1 VARNSAALSGIFT
14 RTLISLL
21 DLYFFAPKLAVIPAR
36 TSLSMCRR
44 ILRAKRDGMVFA
56 KNSAYPFPGNASTH
70 MSKLSP
76 CIVIIDDDLHVRRVL
91 RSGLTAHD
99 FIVHEADDGKRGLTV
114 VATRK
119 PDLVILDLGLPDMD
133 GVEVLQ
139 RLREW
144 TAMPIIV
151 LSGRTQE
158 ADKVAAYAGGVDDY
172 LEKPF
177 GLLELLARIR
187 VALRRAVHSQQLDA
201 DGLFSVA
208 DLKVN
213 LALRRVT
220 LDGRRIHLSPLE
232 YRLLA
237 VLIKH
242 ADKVVTHR
250 QLLTEV
256 WGPGYQ
262 EHVEY
267 LRIYIQSLR
276 RKLEMNSA
284 QPRFLLTEPGTG
296 YRLSTEVTP
305 AVHSAPAR
313 LTTPNRVAPGLFLPQ
328 A

>member
-1 VARNSAALSGIFT
+1 
-14 RTLISLL
+14 
-21 DLYFFAPKLAVIPAR
+21 
-36 TSLSMCRR
+36 
-44 ILRAKRDGMVFA
+44 
-56 KNSAYPFPGNASTH
+56 
-70 MSKLSP
+70 MSKLNP
-76 CIVIIDDDLHVRRVL
+76 CIAVIEDDPNVRRVL

-99 FIVHEADDGKRGLTV
+99 FIVHEAEDAKRGMTV

-133 GVEVLQ
+133 GIDVVQ

-151 LSGRTQE
+151 LSARTQE
-158 ADKVAAYAGGVDDY
+158 TDKVAAYAGGVDDY
-172 LEKPF
+172 VEKPF
-177 GLLELLARIR
+177 GMLELLARIR
-187 VALRRAVHSQQLDA
+187 VALRRAVHSSQLDA
-201 DGLFSVA
+201 DGLFSVG

-213 LALRRVT
+213 LAVRRVT
-220 LDGRRIHLSPLE
+220 LGGKRVHLSPLE

-250 QLLTEV
+250 QLLTET

-276 RKLEMNSA
+276 RKLETNTA
-284 QPRFLLTEPGTG
+284 QPKFLLTEPGTG
-296 YRLSTEVTP
+296 YRLSTEVQA
-305 AVHSAPAR
+305 AVHAAPAR
-313 LTTPNRVAPGLFLPQ
+313 HAPPSLIAPGMFMPQ
-328 A
+328 T